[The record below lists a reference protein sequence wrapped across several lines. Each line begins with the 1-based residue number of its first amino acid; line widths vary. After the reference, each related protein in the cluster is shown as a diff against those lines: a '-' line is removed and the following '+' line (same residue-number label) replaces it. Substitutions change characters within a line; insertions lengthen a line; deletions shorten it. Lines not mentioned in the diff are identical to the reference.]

1 MHYYSE
7 VHTDQVDVTI
17 NCEMCIVA
25 VTRMLISAWN
35 STSSFVI
42 SVSWAFIMF
51 DAFILKIKKI
61 ILKMTHKAFIS
72 THQNM
77 PFDLFCNM
85 TVDHGVFHL
94 VERKILSIHEILRHL
109 EQYIDV
115 IETRRHDEL
124 NPKITAVE
132 RRTFT
137 MPYSIQDE
145 PNWIFASLWYLK

>member
-1 MHYYSE
+1 
-7 VHTDQVDVTI
+7 
-17 NCEMCIVA
+17 
-25 VTRMLISAWN
+25 
-35 STSSFVI
+35 
-42 SVSWAFIMF
+42 MF
-51 DAFILKIKKI
+51 DAFTLKIKKI

-85 TVDHGVFHL
+85 TVDHGVFHF
-94 VERKILSIHEILRHL
+94 LSIHEILRHL
-109 EQYIDV
+109 EQYIDA

-145 PNWIFASLWYLK
+145 PN